1 MPVPRASLPPVPEN
15 LKAVIFDLDG
25 TLYDLKRLRIAVLA
39 ALLRHLGLHPRR
51 LLKASLAL
59 RHYRKALEQLRLREQ
74 PCEDLHGL
82 QLTLAARH
90 GGAPESEVAECIQRW
105 FVEVPRGLLRQSRY
119 SGLTETLDAIAAA
132 GLQMAVLSDYPAIE
146 KLEALGVRHYFSV
159 VVSAQEVGFLKPHS
173 AGLLQVMR
181 QLKVQPAE
189 ALYVGD
195 RYDLDAGTARRAGV
209 RCAIL
214 GSEGRQREDCVAL
227 ASIAEVRQFLPA
239 PVFDVR

>member
-1 MPVPRASLPPVPEN
+1 MPVPRAPLPAPGN

-25 TLYDLKRLRIAVLA
+25 TLYDLKRLRLAVIS

-51 LLKASLAL
+51 LLKVSLTL

-74 PCEDLHGL
+74 PGEDLHGL

-90 GGAPESEVAECIQRW
+90 SGAPESDVAECIQRW
-105 FVEVPRGLLRQSRY
+105 FVEIPRGLLRQSRY
-119 SGLTETLDAIAAA
+119 SGLIEALDAIAAA

-159 VVSAQEVGFLKPHS
+159 VVSAQDVGLLKPHP
-173 AGLLQVMR
+173 AGLVQVMQ
-181 QLKVQPAE
+181 QLKVQPEE

-195 RYDLDAGTARRAGV
+195 RYHLDAVTARRAGV

-214 GSEGRQREDCVAL
+214 GSEGRHREDCVAL
-227 ASIAEVRQFLPA
+227 ASISEVRQFLPA
-239 PVFDVR
+239 PILDVR